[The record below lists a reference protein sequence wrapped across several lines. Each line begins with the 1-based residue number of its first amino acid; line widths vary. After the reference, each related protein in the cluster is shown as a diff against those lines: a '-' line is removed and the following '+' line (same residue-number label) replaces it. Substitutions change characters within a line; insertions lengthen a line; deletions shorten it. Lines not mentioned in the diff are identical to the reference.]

1 MGSVSKVAILDS
13 VVKPCE
19 PCSLLFCVDKHSLPT
34 LHKAYKVGAKILKRA
49 ITKKF
54 SEINSQATI
63 MFSEKYVY
71 LKIR

>member
-1 MGSVSKVAILDS
+1 MFFLALEG
-13 VVKPCE
+13 KPCE
-19 PCSLLFCVDKHSLPT
+19 PCPLLFAWINILCHA